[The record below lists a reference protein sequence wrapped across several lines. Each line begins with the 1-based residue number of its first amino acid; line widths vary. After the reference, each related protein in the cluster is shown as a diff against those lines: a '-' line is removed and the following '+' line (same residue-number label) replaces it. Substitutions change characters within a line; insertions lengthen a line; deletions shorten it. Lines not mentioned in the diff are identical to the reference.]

1 MKIVFLF
8 MVIAMLRPTSIAAL
22 FEKEVGVNDFLIAT
36 TGHGSI
42 QTLYTCSVKGE
53 AHFVLTSD
61 SVDAGKLMSTR
72 APTSCFVAL
81 RNTSTGSLIWRRNVC
96 STNAKEAHHVV
107 TAADE
112 AFFTVDH
119 TGLLRAW
126 TTQTGALMWDSSFV
140 TTAASTP
147 IRMWLPDPTLLAIAN
162 DDTLTFYSATN
173 GRVLGAIS
181 AAGSSTGKAAATWL
195 TVFIQ
200 GEHLFSLVGT
210 VRKGIVSQMTLV
222 SLVLDEGVAKIVS
235 TTALGNH
242 PKFVASSLQI
252 IQGAYIVGLGTDGTN
267 IVHVPI
273 IPSESSQ
280 QIDLPQWH
288 PLWTSMEKLEPHAG
302 GLLRITGVDNRYSPP
317 RSSVGLFRFNGKD
330 FWDQWYAIDGSE
342 ETQFRAMGYCPEASL
357 VFTLQQDASINPYHV
372 GNIAVEEGGRL
383 TRSERHQKNSPLT
396 QIQVDGD
403 SSLSLTD
410 DISGIFVLACK
421 ADSATFFVTTTMGST
436 ATLVLSKNSMDSVTA
451 QILWTAEEGLS
462 SVSSGLLLDAS
473 HSSAI
478 VDATSAEEKT
488 KTLQALSFSS
498 RLKSQAV
505 ALADMLTSFTTL
517 KTREDEFGFS
527 KVALLLSQTTHRV
540 WGVPTSGSGRG
551 NPSWMM
557 NLPKSA
563 SRHVLVQ
570 GTASTSSTVNG
581 INAGTHSHEVLI
593 LSILL
598 DETQWTCLDGT
609 TGVVHGSGSSP
620 TPASIRQIIPIF
632 GGGSCRQVAMLLL
645 DDGSVSIIPN
655 DDKAVAAVAEKVKM
669 NENSFYAHI
678 FNKGRSNMET
688 YQIIES
694 TQGSSFTTRLV
705 GQTTFPGEKIV
716 NVAYPRRDEVINS
729 PCDILGD
736 DSLLLKYLN
745 PHMVAVV
752 TISESPDSP
761 TGPLARAINPM
772 KGVTGKTK
780 PKGVAAV
787 LDLSDDTSS
796 KSSPNFFV
804 NLVDT
809 VSGRILYRESHA
821 NAVSSASNPIL
832 INENWVIYSFFNEV
846 TKRSELGVLSM
857 HEGMIDKSGL
867 NAFTTP
873 EQAGS
878 FSSLSARDSKP
889 VVLAKTYAITK
900 PITALGVT
908 ATKGGISTKHI
919 LIASGDDRIY
929 SVPRNLLEPR
939 RPTGVLKDV
948 EKLEGLLHY
957 HPLVPLITL
966 TSPSYNQSVHLTTTI
981 MSAPTNLESQSLV
994 LAFGGPDIFF
1004 SRVAPSKGFDLL
1016 PEDFNRILLI
1026 AVLLGL
1032 LTVLVVVKIMSRRK
1046 SVKFG
1051 WT

>member
-1 MKIVFLF
+1 
-8 MVIAMLRPTSIAAL
+8 MVAALLRPTSVSAL

-42 QTLYTCSVKGE
+42 QTLYTCSIDGK
-53 AHFVLTSD
+53 ADSVLTSD

-81 RNTSTGSLIWRRNVC
+81 REISSGSLIWRRNVC
-96 STNAKEAHHVV
+96 STNAKGAHHIV
-107 TAADE
+107 TASDE

-126 TTQTGALMWDSSFV
+126 TTKTGALMWDSSFE
-140 TTAASTP
+140 TTAATTAT
-147 IRMWLPDPTLLAIAN
+147 RLWLPDPTLLATAN
-162 DDTLTFYSATN
+162 DDTLVFYSATN

-181 AAGSSTGKAAATWL
+181 AAGSSTGKSTGAATWL

-210 VRKGIVSQMTLV
+210 VRKGMVSQLTLV
-222 SLVLDEGVAKIVS
+222 SLVLDEGVAKVVS
-235 TTALGNH
+235 ATALGNH
-242 PKFVASSLQI
+242 PKFLASSLQI
-252 IQGAYIVGLGTDGTN
+252 IQGAYIVGLGTDGTTF
-267 IVHVPI
+267 VQVPI
-273 IPSESSQ
+273 MTSESSQ

-302 GLLRITGVDNRYSPP
+302 GLLRITGIDNRYSPP
-317 RSSVGLFRFNGKD
+317 RSSVALFRFNGKD

-342 ETQFRAMGYCPEASL
+342 ETQFGTVGYCPEASL
-357 VFTLQQDASINPYHV
+357 AFTLQQDASINTYHV
-372 GNIAVEEGGRL
+372 GNIALEEGGRL
-383 TRSERHQKNSPLT
+383 TRSERHRKNSPLT
-396 QIQVDGD
+396 LIQVDGD
-403 SSLSLTD
+403 ILSLKD
-410 DISGIFVLACK
+410 DISHLFVIACK

-436 ATLVLSKNSMDSVTA
+436 ATVVLSKNSMDRVTA
-451 QILWTAEEGLS
+451 RILWTAEEGLS

-478 VDATSAEEKT
+478 VDAISAEEKS
-488 KTLQALSFSS
+488 KTLQAFTFSS
-498 RLKSQAV
+498 RLRSQV
-505 ALADMLTSFTTL
+505 EVLTGMLTSFAAL
-517 KTREDEFGFS
+517 KTREDDFGFA
-527 KVALLLSQTTHRV
+527 KVALLLSQKAHRV

-551 NPSWMM
+551 HPSWVL
-557 NLPKSA
+557 NLPMTA

-570 GTASTSSTVNG
+570 GTSSSSSTVNG

-593 LSILL
+593 LSILIG
-598 DETQWTCLDGT
+598 ETQWSCLDGI
-609 TGVVHGSGSSP
+609 TGVVHGSGTLS

-645 DDGSVSIIPN
+645 EDGSVSIIPN
-655 DDKAVAAVAEKVKM
+655 DDKAVAAVSEKVKI
-669 NENSFYAHI
+669 NQNGLYTHVFY
-678 FNKGRSNMET
+678 KGKSNMET
-688 YQIIES
+688 FQILES
-694 TQGSSFTTRLV
+694 THGSFTTRLI
-705 GQTTFPGEKIV
+705 GQTSFPGEKIV
-716 NVAYPRRDEVINS
+716 NVAYPHRNEVINS
-729 PCDILGD
+729 PCDVLGD

-752 TISESPDSP
+752 TISESSDPP
-761 TGPLARAINPM
+761 TGLLVRAINPI

-780 PKGVAAV
+780 PKGVDTV
-787 LDLSDDTSS
+787 TDHSNDTSS
-796 KSSPNFFV
+796 ESSPNLFV
-804 NLVDT
+804 SLVDT
-809 VSGRILYRESHA
+809 VSGRILYRASHA
-821 NAVSSASNPIL
+821 NADKTAEHAIL
-832 INENWVIYSFFNEV
+832 INENWVIYSFFNEM

-878 FSSLSARDSKP
+878 FSSLSARESKP
-889 VVLAKTYAITK
+889 VVLAKTYAVTK

-919 LIASGDDRIY
+919 LIASTDDRIS

-948 EKLEGLLHY
+948 EKLEGLMQY

-966 TSPSYNQSVHLTTTI
+966 TSPSYNQTVHLATTI
-981 MSAPTNLESQSLV
+981 ISAPTDLESQSLV

-1004 SRVAPSKGFDLL
+1004 ARVAPSKGFDLL
-1016 PEDFNRILLI
+1016 PEDFNRILLTL
-1026 AVLLGL
+1026 VLIGL
-1032 LTVLVVVKIMSRRK
+1032 LAVLVVVKIISRRK
-1046 SVKFG
+1046 SVKLG